1 MSNDVHKGLSQ
12 ALSRQTSKESGRQT
26 SKESGEPPVTPA
38 APVPRLSRS
47 QVQRLNRRLQEF
59 TDVEDVTTVPQFQ
72 LNDAIERIGPGPYQ
86 LVVLILGGGVY
97 LAEGSLLLML
107 SIIAKSLII
116 RWELNVIVAGA
127 IASFIFLGLLLGTI
141 CGGFFCDRR
150 GRRLP
155 ILLTYFGISVFLFGA
170 FMSLD
175 MMFLIYFKF
184 MLGFALGFG
193 LPAANAVV
201 CESCPATH
209 RSNVYCMTMVMFSLG
224 QLYSAT
230 VIWIQSPTLDH
241 HELNWRIML
250 MWAALPPLLLLIFAY
265 FYLLE
270 SPHWLLANNELSK
283 AKEVVKIMASY
294 TDVETKE
301 GFSVEAVAWN
311 VKTPQIP
318 SRLVAPEAFA
328 PSPSESVSSQVEEEE
343 TDKSRKAALIR
354 KTKEFLDSLKE
365 DLARLRILFS
375 ADFYQTTVLMSYIGF
390 VSNFAYYAMIYGLP
404 DTLKSEME
412 GGDSK
417 WSPAAGL
424 FFSAIFEIPGVFLAV
439 LLGVTVTR
447 KMNMT
452 IAFSGTAVALVCV
465 CLMMFVEGGLDHKGL
480 IAVFAVKLFIAS
492 LFIVVYLYL
501 LECYPTN
508 VRATGLAFC
517 MVVGRLGAFLCPF
530 LYDGLIF
537 LGLSPVWF
545 FVCML
550 ALTTIAAVVS
560 MLLPYETKDDLL
572 LDEAPLPDTKSV
584 TSPPTTGHQEERR
597 VSFQGLIA
605 SARSYSARSYS
616 TMTPAE
622 KA

>member
-1 MSNDVHKGLSQ
+1 MSYK
-12 ALSRQTSKESGRQT
+12 TSDAAKDLRRSGRSDVETPYLQ
-26 SKESGEPPVTPA
+26 SKSASRISQRQVE
-38 APVPRLSRS
+38 RLK
-47 QVQRLNRRLQEF
+47 RRQLHVE
-59 TDVEDVTTVPQFQ
+59 DEDVTTVPEFQ

-97 LAEGSLLLML
+97 MAEGSLLLML

-127 IASFIFLGLLLGTI
+127 IASFIFIGLLLGTI
-141 CGGFFCDRR
+141 CGGFFCDRC

-155 ILLTYFGISVFLFGA
+155 ILLTYFGIGVFLFGG
-170 FMSLD
+170 FMSID
-175 MMFLIYFKF
+175 IFFLIGFKF
-184 MLGFALGFG
+184 LLGFALGFG
-193 LPAANAVV
+193 LPAANAIV

-230 VIWIQSPTLDH
+230 VIWIMSPTLDH
-241 HELNWRIML
+241 HELEWRVML
-250 MWAALPPLLLLIFAY
+250 MWAGLPPLLLLVFAY
-265 FYLLE
+265 FRLLE
-270 SPHWLLANNELSK
+270 SPHWLLANDEYTK
-283 AKEVVKIMASY
+283 AKEVVKAMASY
-294 TDVETKE
+294 TDAETKE

-311 VKTPQIP
+311 VKTPH
-318 SRLVAPEAFA
+318 A
-328 PSPSESVSSQVEEEE
+328 PSKIPALSPSCSETSSQTEEELN
-343 TDKSRKAALIR
+343 DKSQKARFLRKVKELWRGLR
-354 KTKEFLDSLKE
+354 KDLERLKV
-365 DLARLRILFS
+365 LFS
-375 ADFYQTTVLMSYIGF
+375 PKFYQTTVLMSYIGF

-404 DTLKSEME
+404 DTLKNEME
-412 GGDSK
+412 AGDSK

-424 FFSAIFEIPGVFLAV
+424 FFSAIFEIPGVFIAV

-465 CLMMFVEGGLDHKGL
+465 CLMMFIEGGLDHKGL

-517 MVVGRLGAFLCPF
+517 MVVGRIGAFLCPF

-550 ALTTIAAVVS
+550 ALTSIAAVVS
-560 MLLPYETKDDLL
+560 MLLPYETKDELL
-572 LDEAPLPDTKSV
+572 LDEAPLADGTVAENTLMLTP
-584 TSPPTTGHQEERR
+584 R
-597 VSFQGLIA
+597 SFQGA
-605 SARSYSARSYS
+605 TPGGRSYQ
-616 TMTPAE
+616 TMGSQPQPA
-622 KA
+622 A